1 LAEISLEMGSEEK
14 TFWKIKKLKIKNNNR
29 FLIFYDLEA
38 GPPIGGSASKSSLIE
53 FYLIL

>member
-1 LAEISLEMGSEEK
+1 MGSEEK